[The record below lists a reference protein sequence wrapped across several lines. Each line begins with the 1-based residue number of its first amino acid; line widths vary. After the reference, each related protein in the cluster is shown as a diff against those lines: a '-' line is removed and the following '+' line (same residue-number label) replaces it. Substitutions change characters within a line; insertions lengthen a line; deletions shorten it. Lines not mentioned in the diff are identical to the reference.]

1 MRWHNAGLQ
10 GGGGWWVSGDG
21 VSDWVDEAVNDVVNE
36 VKDRV
41 RNAGQIDV
49 RNPAQNAVADRA
61 GKRESPFRVAGHA
74 CRPDCG
80 ACCIAPSIS
89 SPIPGMPD
97 GKPAGVRCVQL
108 GDDLR
113 CAIFGQ
119 PERPACCSGL
129 QPQMDMCGTERDEA
143 LAWLTQ
149 LEVQTRPRN

>member
-1 MRWHNAGLQ
+1 MAQCRSGIALPVFEFRKNVVIDGIQSGSQ
-10 GGGGWWVSGDG
+10 GVPES
-21 VSDWVDEAVNDVVNE
+21 VR
-36 VKDRV
+36 DRMTK
-41 RNAGQIDV
+41 
-49 RNPAQNAVADRA
+49 RA
-61 GKRESPFRVAGHA
+61 SPFDSADHA

-89 SPIPGMPD
+89 SPIPGMPH

-129 QPQMDMCGTERDEA
+129 QPQTEMCGAHRAEA

-149 LEVQTRPRN
+149 LEVLTRPQAATGR